1 MSEELTRA
9 ELEVIEAFCRELALA
24 LRRITGREVKIKP
37 GELPVPLNEI
47 KPEPMEESTPDE
59 NGGDQENH
67 EPESPN
73 T

>member
-1 MSEELTRA
+1 MCEELTRA

-24 LRRITGREVKIKP
+24 LRRITGREVKIKS

-47 KPEPMEESTPDE
+47 EPEPTQESTAEE

-67 EPESPN
+67 EPESQN